1 MSFEPKK
8 MAVLRILQILEK
20 YSDRDHPL
28 TQERILYYL
37 ERDYGIE
44 LERKA
49 VGKNLDLLRDANYDI
64 VSDRHGTYLAERAF
78 DDSEVRFLIDSVL
91 YAKNVGPV
99 YAKHL
104 VENLSKLGSRTFQ
117 EQLRTSY
124 VIERLHDTKFSDFFY
139 HIDLLQEAIE
149 RERKVSFWVRRYEE
163 DKQLHPVYDT
173 PITVDPYRL
182 VNVGGKYY
190 LLAAPEDDTRIV
202 NYRIEF
208 LSEVTIRE
216 QLRRHI
222 SETELGRT
230 AIDEYIHGHPFMY
243 CGELVYA
250 RMRVSR
256 RLFPDLIDAFGKDFT
271 VREYQDPGMS
281 EWYVEVGLRAGGWDL
296 FQFALEHL
304 GMVELLSPEFLRKR
318 VMRYVKDGY
327 RDYFFSEEERKDGR
341 APSEEER
348 KDGGAPSEEERRQP

>member
-149 RERKVSFWVRRYEE
+149 RERKVSFWHRRSLPPCQRRREILPPRRTGRRYE
-163 DKQLHPVYDT
+163 DRQLPHRVSLGGDDQGATAQAHFRDRTGQDRHRRIHSRASVY
-173 PITVDPYRL
+173 V
-182 VNVGGKYY
+182 
-190 LLAAPEDDTRIV
+190 
-202 NYRIEF
+202 
-208 LSEVTIRE
+208 
-216 QLRRHI
+216 LRRI
-222 SETELGRT
+222 GVRQN
-230 AIDEYIHGHPFMY
+230 AGQPQ
-243 CGELVYA
+243 A
-250 RMRVSR
+250 VS
-256 RLFPDLIDAFGKDFT
+256 
-271 VREYQDPGMS
+271 
-281 EWYVEVGLRAGGWDL
+281 
-296 FQFALEHL
+296 
-304 GMVELLSPEFLRKR
+304 
-318 VMRYVKDGY
+318 
-327 RDYFFSEEERKDGR
+327 
-341 APSEEER
+341 
-348 KDGGAPSEEERRQP
+348 